1 MEKLHVIIGRFQTNK
16 LHEGHKEL
24 IRAAKATGND
34 VLILIG
40 CTDAAGTDKNPLDFE
55 TRKHL
60 FNTYFNNTLIKPLY
74 DTPSNKDWSDSID
87 NIIDEL
93 GYKEA
98 VIWGGRDNNIENY
111 YSGKHSI
118 KIINQVG
125 NHSATKIRKEIKQKA
140 IDCPNFRAGIIYHI
154 ENNYNKFLNIK
165 IAREIGGDPYYYAE
179 RLGRDSIAFIL
190 YNKKTNL
197 YGITREFKPP
207 INQFLNTAFGG
218 SIDSN
223 NCLLDIAKQEVLEE
237 AGYKDAKMISLGKV
251 FVSTQMNQFCYLY
264 VSDITDAKFHGRQPQ
279 NKTEAASSV
288 IWLNEEEII
297 KTEDWKAT
305 TILTKFLLIKS
316 K

>member
-1 MEKLHVIIGRFQTNK
+1 MEKLQVIIGRFQTNK

-40 CTDAAGTDKNPLDFE
+40 CTDAVGTDKNPLDFE

-74 DTPSNKDWSDSID
+74 DMPSNKDWSDSID
-87 NIIDEL
+87 NIINEI

-118 KIINQVG
+118 KIIDQVG
-125 NHSATKIRKEIKQKA
+125 NHSATKIRKDIKQKA

-154 ENNYNKFLNIK
+154 ENRYPIVYSTVDIALINDEGKILMGKKGDKFFL
-165 IAREIGGDPYYYAE
+165 IGGFVDKE
-179 RLGRDSIAFIL
+179 DD
-190 YNKKTNL
+190 NL
-197 YGITREFKPP
+197 KDAATRELFEETGLIAHNTDLKYFDSFKIDDSRYRKSKDCIMTHLFTGKYNDLPKKENIIDKEFSEFKYLDQQN
-207 INQFLNTAFGG
+207 INLVNPAHKYMFRICLEFSKFFL
-218 SIDSN
+218 
-223 NCLLDIAKQEVLEE
+223 
-237 AGYKDAKMISLGKV
+237 
-251 FVSTQMNQFCYLY
+251 
-264 VSDITDAKFHGRQPQ
+264 
-279 NKTEAASSV
+279 
-288 IWLNEEEII
+288 
-297 KTEDWKAT
+297 
-305 TILTKFLLIKS
+305 LTKS